1 MNDLFNAAV
10 AAPNIIPTALLI
22 FVLVYWIVVI
32 LGAIDVDSIDI
43 DVDMETDVDG
53 EISVSWLNHVLAFF
67 NLGQVPFMVF
77 MTFLIVPLWAISVMT
92 NYYLGNQ
99 SFILSLIL
107 LIPILL
113 VSAFIAKFATQP
125 FVKLFSHLDNNYDRG
140 EKQIGKICT
149 LMTTASNIKAGQA
162 RISTSGAPLLL
173 NVVTDDGV
181 SMFSG
186 DTAIVL
192 EYIPD
197 RNVYLIE
204 PYIA

>member
-67 NLGQVPFMVF
+67 NLGQLPFMVF
-77 MTFLIVPLWAISVMT
+77 MTFLIVPMWAISVMT
-92 NYYLGNQ
+92 NYYLENQ
-99 SFILSLIL
+99 SFMLSLVL
-107 LIPILL
+107 LVPILI

-125 FVKLFSHLDNNYDRG
+125 FVKLFSHLDSNYDQR
-140 EKQIGKICT
+140 ERQIGKICT
-149 LMTTASNIKAGQA
+149 LMTNATNIKAGQA
-162 RISTSGAPLLL
+162 RINTSGAPLLL

-181 SMFSG
+181 NLFSG

-197 RNVYLIE
+197 SNVYLIE

>member
-1 MNDLFNAAV
+1 MNDLFNAAI
-10 AAPNIIPTALLI
+10 APPNIIPTAMLI

-32 LGAIDVDSIDI
+32 IGAIDVDSIDM
-43 DVDMETDVDG
+43 DVETDTDVDG
-53 EISVSWLNHVLAFF
+53 EISVSWLNQVLSFF
-67 NLGQVPFMVF
+67 NLGRVPFMVF

-92 NYYLGNQ
+92 NYYLGNE
-99 SFILSLIL
+99 SFVLSSL
-107 LIPILL
+107 LFIPIFI

-125 FVKLFSHLDNNYDRG
+125 FIKLFDHLENNFDRG

-149 LMTTASNIKAGQA
+149 LITTASDFKAGQA
-162 RISTSGAPLLL
+162 KIITRGAPLLL
-173 NVVTDDGV
+173 NVITDEGV

-192 EYIPD
+192 EYQQD
-197 RNVYLIE
+197 KNVYLIE

>member
-107 LIPILL
+107 LIPILI
-113 VSAFIAKFATQP
+113 VSAFVAKFATQP

-140 EKQIGKICT
+140 ERQIGKICT
-149 LMTTASNIKAGQA
+149 LMTTATNIKAGQA
-162 RISTSGAPLLL
+162 RINTSGAPLLL

-181 SMFSG
+181 NLFSG